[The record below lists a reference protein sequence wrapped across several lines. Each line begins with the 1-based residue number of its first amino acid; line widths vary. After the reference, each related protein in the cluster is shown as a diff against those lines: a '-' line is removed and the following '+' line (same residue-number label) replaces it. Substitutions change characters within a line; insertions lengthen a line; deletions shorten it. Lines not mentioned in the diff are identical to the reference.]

1 MKMIFRFFYVSMASL
16 VLFSCVP
23 LNQFKEIKEKTQNC
37 STERDQL
44 TSQNEGLIV
53 DTTEMGAE
61 LRKYE
66 RDFNKL
72 VADTTRLGKD
82 LRHLRNLYG
91 SAVGLNKDLTDSK
104 EALARGSAAEAK
116 KLLAELQS
124 AQEDLQ
130 RKEDALRSLEKALD
144 KKKASLDELQAEL
157 EANNAILAQ
166 KNAELEERNKELMDL
181 QAMLRAKDSIVNTL
195 KDKVADALGQF
206 TEDGLTVELKNGKV
220 YVSLEEQLLFKSGK
234 WDVDPKGRS
243 ALEKLAKVLEQN
255 PDINILI
262 EGHTD
267 DVPYNGKTQI
277 TDNWDLSVKRATSI
291 VRILLDKTSIDPQRL
306 TAAGR
311 GEFVPIDPAKTK
323 EARQKNRRTEIILS
337 PKLDE
342 LFQMLESN

>member
-1 MKMIFRFFYVSMASL
+1 MGIILY
-16 VLFSCVP
+16 SCVP
-23 LNQFKEIKEKTQNC
+23 LNQFKEIEAKTNVC

-44 TSQNEGLIV
+44 KSQNEGLIV
-53 DTTEMGAE
+53 DTTEMGAD
-61 LRKYE
+61 LRKYY
-66 RDFNKL
+66 RDYNKL
-72 VADTTRLGKD
+72 VDDTLTMGRD
-82 LRHLRNLYG
+82 LRHLRNLYN
-91 SAVGLNKDLTDSK
+91 SAVALNKDLTDSK

-130 RKEDALRSLEKALD
+130 RKEDALRNLEKTLNKKKESLD
-144 KKKASLDELQAEL
+144 KLQSEL

-166 KNAELEERNKELMDL
+166 KNTELEQRNKELIEL
-181 QAMLRAKDSIVNTL
+181 QSMLNAKDSIVGAL
-195 KDKVADALGQF
+195 KDKVAAALGQF
-206 TEDGLTVELKNGKV
+206 EDDGLTVELKNGKV

-234 WDVDPKGRS
+234 WDVDPKGKS

-267 DVPYNGKTQI
+267 NIPYNGKAQI
-277 TDNWDLSVKRATSI
+277 KDNWDLSVKRATSI
-291 VRILLDKTSIDPQRL
+291 VRILLHKTSIDPQRL

-342 LFQMLESN
+342 LFQILESN